1 MESETF
7 RLIRLYTGK
16 SQRQFAEYLGVSS
29 ATVAYIETGQ
39 RKVTPN
45 IKGKL
50 AAKFDL
56 TDDFFLYIEKYR
68 KFPQ

>member
-1 MESETF
+1 MTGEMF

-16 SQRQFAEYLGVSS
+16 SQREFAEFIGVSS
-29 ATVAYIETGQ
+29 ATVGYIETGQ
-39 RKVTPN
+39 RSVTTN

-56 TDDFFLYIEKYR
+56 TEDFFDYIEKYR